1 MNKLSEKQQKVYD
14 FLLSQSASGLP
25 PTVRE
30 ICAATGIRSTS
41 TVFALLTALEEKGL
55 ITRNGK
61 SSRGI
66 KVEMVSSHVDVP
78 LVGTVTAGLPILAT
92 ENIEQYIPLPAD
104 VARGRDTFALRVKGM
119 SMMNAGILDGDIVYA
134 HRTQTADDG
143 DIVVALIE
151 DEATVKRLTF
161 DKEGRVVLM
170 PENDAFDPI
179 IPDEVSILGK
189 VIASFRQY

>member
-14 FLLSQSASGLP
+14 FLLSQSASGFP

-41 TVFALLTALEEKGL
+41 TVFAMLTALEEKGL